1 MENVEFAEDRISLQS
16 ISSMLWIVYF
26 ISFFCGMTQC
36 FESVFLPEFKELFHL
51 GYRQQMYTMF
61 AKNIPFLFAY
71 FVGAKLLAVGYKR
84 SMTVAMLL
92 YAAGTLL
99 LVPGLRL
106 GRYELLLL
114 GFFLIGSGF
123 TMQIVAMNPL
133 LSALGPAGG
142 KSSRLNFG
150 NALGAIAQII
160 APATLSF
167 LIPAA
172 AVSVIDKLPYM
183 KSLFEVLGLCLIALA
198 LVVLAFSESGI
209 RSKME
214 QFSSGEASGSQIS
227 LLARPRV
234 WLGFMSVFLVLGI
247 EASLFGFFRNFVE
260 SPAGGGLSAP
270 QSERLFTLYFLLFAL
285 GRVAASWIQKKI
297 TPATHMAFSLVA
309 AIVCLFLMAFG
320 KGYASLVA
328 VTLIGFFV
336 SIFYPTL
343 YAIAT
348 DGLGTLTGR
357 ASGLLTLGFLGCAV
371 IPVFQGTVADSVGIP
386 YSYLT
391 AILVYSFVLFYVLS
405 GQHMKPKTPLGTN

>member
-1 MENVEFAEDRISLQS
+1 
-16 ISSMLWIVYF
+16 MLWIVYF

-150 NALGAIAQII
+150 NALGAVAQII

-285 GRVAASWIQKKI
+285 GRVAASWI
-297 TPATHMAFSLVA
+297 
-309 AIVCLFLMAFG
+309 
-320 KGYASLVA
+320 
-328 VTLIGFFV
+328 
-336 SIFYPTL
+336 
-343 YAIAT
+343 
-348 DGLGTLTGR
+348 
-357 ASGLLTLGFLGCAV
+357 
-371 IPVFQGTVADSVGIP
+371 
-386 YSYLT
+386 
-391 AILVYSFVLFYVLS
+391 
-405 GQHMKPKTPLGTN
+405 